1 MATAATGVT
10 IYSLCYYDFSC
21 RITVSQDIA
30 LAKRFSSCIVKQHTP
45 LQLVVAVS
53 DFQRI
58 NLSHLNEKK
67 REEMTHSLSPAPEK
81 SIF

>member
-1 MATAATGVT
+1 MATAAAAVT

-30 LAKRFSSCIVKQHTP
+30 LAKHFSCIVKRHAP
-45 LQLVVAVS
+45 LQLVVAIS

-81 SIF
+81 SFF